1 MRTEG
6 IYRYLLGI
14 QETEQLKEKEMKDLL
29 SKECKHRLKLVLKTK
44 LRHKV
49 MAANTWVIAILRHSA
64 GVVEWKTDEVNEL
77 DRKTRKIMTIFGA
90 LHIV

>member
-1 MRTEG
+1 
-6 IYRYLLGI
+6 
-14 QETEQLKEKEMKDLL
+14 
-29 SKECKHRLKLVLKTK
+29 
-44 LRHKV
+44 